1 MTATQPIP
9 AKLPCRTRRRTCTRD
24 VRVTCSLAV
33 AAIVAACVVSRASA
47 QVPPSAASA
56 YVVAL
61 RSVLT
66 DVRGD
71 PPVGPLFLDS
81 TSAMVLDSAAL
92 RALAAAGVVPRTC
105 ARVLETVVGCGAA
118 QRGLFLHVSRLKP
131 LPDGHVSLTAMVRGR
146 AAPGDR
152 TVIVGRPYM
161 ASIELAPAGAS
172 WTIVRKETSGGPRR

>member
-1 MTATQPIP
+1 MIAAPPIP
-9 AKLPCRTRRRTCTRD
+9 ARLLCRTPGRTCTRD
-24 VRVTCSLAV
+24 VRLARSLAV
-33 AAIVAACVVSRASA
+33 AAIVAACAVSRASA
-47 QVPPSAASA
+47 QAVSSADSA
-56 YVVAL
+56 YLVAL
-61 RSVLT
+61 RTVLT

-81 TSAMVLDSAAL
+81 ASAVVLDSAAL

-105 ARVLETVVGCGAA
+105 RRVLQAVVGCGVG

-152 TVIVGRPYM
+152 TVIVGHPYM

-172 WTIVRKETSGGPRR
+172 WTIVRKDTAGGPRR